1 MITVQKDLTLPDT
14 YPLKRLGRRE
24 KLLFFDI
31 ETTGLSGDRSQLY
44 LIGCTF
50 FRAGGW
56 RLIQWFADTPGDEP
70 AVLTAFFEFL
80 KQFTAIVHFNGDGF
94 DIPFLLKRCRAWGL
108 AYDFSAVRSIDIYRR
123 IRPYRLHLGLD
134 NLKQKSIEC
143 FLGVFREDRYS
154 GGELI
159 EVYRDYLLTRDNRL
173 YDMLMLHNREDLEG
187 MPLIL
192 PVLNYPDLFE
202 HEFMLQSQTLLRRPE
217 MYGGAQTRPESFGGG
232 QPQSEEPSGGAQTQ
246 PKSSG
251 SAQSQSESSENAQ
264 TQPEPSGGGQPQ
276 PEPSGGA
283 QTRPETPGGGQSQSE
298 ELSGDAQSQSKPS
311 GGGQPQPEST
321 EAAPTRPVLRLDV
334 VSAYAVPV
342 AVAWTVSSGS
352 HPCRIRVSGNRL
364 TAELE
369 LLEGTLKHFYPDY
382 QNYYYLPFEDTAI
395 HKSVGEYV
403 ERSAR
408 KKATPQTCYTRKY
421 GVFLPQ
427 AGGITGAEFR
437 EEYRDKLSYV
447 EYQESLFQ
455 NNDNLNRYLHGILS
469 LSG

>member
-24 KLLFFDI
+24 ELLFFDI
-31 ETTGLSGDRSQLY
+31 ETTGLSGGRSQIY

-56 RLIQWFADTPGDEP
+56 RLIQWFADTSGDEP

-134 NLKQKSIEC
+134 NLKQKSIER

-159 EVYRDYLLTRDNRL
+159 EVYRDYLITRDNRL

-202 HEFMLQSQTLLRRPE
+202 HEFTLQNQTLMRRPE
-217 MYGGAQTRPESFGGG
+217 T
-232 QPQSEEPSGGAQTQ
+232 SGG
-246 PKSSG
+246 
-251 SAQSQSESSENAQ
+251 
-264 TQPEPSGGGQPQ
+264 
-276 PEPSGGA
+276 
-283 QTRPETPGGGQSQSE
+283 
-298 ELSGDAQSQSKPS
+298 
-311 GGGQPQPEST
+311 
-321 EAAPTRPVLRLDV
+321 APTRPVLRLEA

-342 AVAWTVSSGS
+342 AVSWTVSPGS
-352 HPCRIRVSGNRL
+352 RPCRIRVSGNRL

-421 GVFLPQ
+421 GIFLPQ

-437 EEYRDKLSYV
+437 EEYRDRHSYV